1 MSNRLYV
8 GNLPPSFD
16 QKELEGLFAAVGAG
30 VRFKA
35 VLDRE
40 TGACRGFGF
49 VNLDDPALA
58 DAVIEQ
64 FNGREFGGQSLRV
77 EVSERRDSR
86 EGGGRGDRAD
96 RADRAERRSGPG
108 GGNPS
113 AARRPVDKVVHSDAP
128 NAEAPD
134 PRWANELEKLKSLLA
149 NQTSAV

>member
-64 FNGREFGGQSLRV
+64 FNGREYGGQSLRV
-77 EVSERRDSR
+77 EVSERRES
-86 EGGGRGDRAD
+86 GGRGDRGD
-96 RADRAERRSGPG
+96 RGDRRGQAGS
-108 GGNPS
+108 GNPS

-128 NAEAPD
+128 SSEAPD
-134 PRWANELEKLKSLLA
+134 PRWANELSKLKSLLA
-149 NQTSAV
+149 NQTSTV

>member
-64 FNGREFGGQSLRV
+64 FNGRDFGGQSLRV
-77 EVSERRDSR
+77 EVSERREGRD
-86 EGGGRGDRAD
+86 GGGRGERGDRGD
-96 RADRAERRSGPG
+96 RRAPSV

-128 NAEAPD
+128 STEAPD
-134 PRWANELEKLKSLLA
+134 PRWANELSKLKSLLA
-149 NQTSAV
+149 NQTSTV

>member
-49 VNLDDPALA
+49 VNLDDPALV

-64 FNGREFGGQSLRV
+64 FNGREYGGQSLRV
-77 EVSERRDSR
+77 EVSERRES
-86 EGGGRGDRAD
+86 GGRGERSDRGD
-96 RADRAERRSGPG
+96 RRGQAG

-113 AARRPVDKVVHSDAP
+113 AARRPVEKVVHSDAP
-128 NAEAPD
+128 SSEAPD
-134 PRWANELEKLKSLLA
+134 PRWANELSKLKSLLA
-149 NQTSAV
+149 NQTSTV

>member
-49 VNLDDPALA
+49 VNLDDPALV

-64 FNGREFGGQSLRV
+64 FNGREYGGQSLRV
-77 EVSERRDSR
+77 EVSERRES
-86 EGGGRGDRAD
+86 GGRGERGDRGD
-96 RADRAERRSGPG
+96 RRGQAG

-128 NAEAPD
+128 SSEAPD
-134 PRWANELEKLKSLLA
+134 PRWANELSKLKSLLA
-149 NQTSAV
+149 NQTSTV

>member
-8 GNLPPSFD
+8 GNLPQSFD

-58 DAVIEQ
+58 EAVIEQ
-64 FNGREFGGQSLRV
+64 FNGRDFGGQSLRV
-77 EVSERRDSR
+77 EVSERRESGGR
-86 EGGGRGDRAD
+86 EGGGRGERSDRG
-96 RADRAERRSGPG
+96 ERRSGPA
-108 GGNPS
+108 GGNAS

-134 PRWANELEKLKSLLA
+134 PRWANELSKLKSLLA

>member
-16 QKELEGLFAAVGAG
+16 QKELEGLFSAVGAG

-40 TGACRGFGF
+40 SGACRGFGF

-64 FNGREFGGQSLRV
+64 FNGRDFGGQSLRV
-77 EVSERRDSR
+77 EVSERRESR
-86 EGGGRGDRAD
+86 DGGGRGERGDRGD
-96 RADRAERRSGPG
+96 RRAPAA

-128 NAEAPD
+128 STEAPD
-134 PRWANELEKLKSLLA
+134 PRWANELSKLKSLLA
-149 NQTSAV
+149 NQTSTV

>member
-8 GNLPPSFD
+8 GNLPQSFD

-49 VNLDDPALA
+49 VNLDDPGLA
-58 DAVIEQ
+58 EAVIEQ

-77 EVSERRDSR
+77 EVSERRES
-86 EGGGRGDRAD
+86 GGRN
-96 RADRAERRSGPG
+96 DRAERSDRRSGPG

-113 AARRPVDKVVHSDAP
+113 PARRAVDKVVHSDGP
-128 NAEAPD
+128 SAEGPD
-134 PRWANELEKLKSLLA
+134 PRWANELAKLKSLLA

>member
-64 FNGREFGGQSLRV
+64 FNGRDFGGQSLRV
-77 EVSERRDSR
+77 EVSERRESR
-86 EGGGRGDRAD
+86 DGGGRGDRSD
-96 RADRAERRSGPG
+96 RGDRRAPSG

-128 NAEAPD
+128 STEAPD
-134 PRWANELEKLKSLLA
+134 PRWANELSKLKSLLA
-149 NQTSAV
+149 NQTSTV